1 MAAASPKAPAV
12 HQVGLVDGAVVAN
25 TRRFS
30 VVLHEDAVVQ
40 LDDLVASTQSLPDG
54 TQLTHFGIVVE
65 ATGHIEGAALPSD
78 TYRIAHTRTM
88 PGITARRVE
97 VQVLRTVP
105 ELWLPPSPGAEVR
118 RVSTGDE
125 RAAALFLDQM
135 DKPLPVGLDQAGEPV
150 YADFA
155 FLNGEKGGHISISG
169 VSGVATKTSYALFL
183 LYMLFE
189 TEVGRKMLGPH
200 GPSTRAIVFNVKGED
215 LLHIDRD
222 NRRFKANS
230 DAAKGW
236 KKLGVSAPGRFTNV
250 RLYAPRSP
258 HAHQGAVA
266 SDVTS
271 RSSRDVVAFGW
282 SPVDF
287 VREGLLRFCLTD
299 DEDTKSQV
307 AFVEQRVRLQLARWA
322 HPLLDEPGALVLCPP
337 PDETSYVFSKVIT
350 ERREARPAGAGS
362 VFRSFDDL
370 VDFLDRK
377 LTPDAPTYDSSFAAG
392 VQSGTCLAFL
402 RRIYAMSLR
411 LGHLVTVGVS
421 PVALDRS
428 VTVVDIHAL
437 HDAAQR
443 FVVGAL
449 LSRIFE
455 DKQGRGREPLRFV
468 VLDELNKYAPKQG
481 TSPIREVLVDIAARG
496 RSLGVLLVGAQQ
508 SAADVDPNIIR
519 NAALKVVGR
528 LDAGE
533 VSEYRFLT
541 NELRERAARFLPGTM
556 ILDQPIIP
564 APIPLRFPFPA
575 FATCVAEGAPNED
588 EAAAEATA
596 FDDL

>member
-1 MAAASPKAPAV
+1 MAPSSPKPRQV
-12 HQVGLVDGAVVAN
+12 QQVGLVDGAVVAT

-30 VVLHEDAVVQ
+30 VVLHDDAVVQ
-40 LDDLVASTQSLPDG
+40 LDDLVASTQTLPDG
-54 TQLTHFGIVVE
+54 SALTHFGIVIE

-78 TYRIAHTRTM
+78 THRIAHTRTM

-135 DKPLPVGLDQAGEPV
+135 DKPLPVGLDQSGEPV
-150 YADFA
+150 LADFA

-189 TEVGRKMLGPH
+189 TEAGRKMLGPH
-200 GPSTRAIVFNVKGED
+200 GPMTRALVFNVKGED

-222 NRRFKANS
+222 NRRFSARS
-230 DAAKGW
+230 DAALGW
-236 KKLGVSAPGRFTNV
+236 KKLGVETPGRFTNV

-258 HAHQGAVA
+258 HAHEGAVA

-282 SPVDF
+282 SPADF

-362 VFRSFDDL
+362 PFRTFDDL

-377 LTPDAPTYDSSFAAG
+377 LTPDAPTYDPSFAAG
-392 VQSGTCLAFL
+392 VQAGTCLAFL

-411 LGHLVTVGVS
+411 LGHLITVGVS
-421 PVALDRS
+421 QVALDRS
-428 VTVVDIHAL
+428 VTVVDIHGL

-533 VSEYRFLT
+533 VAEYRFLT

-588 EAAAEATA
+588 EVAAEASA